1 MRSSVSL
8 ARSATLISVIAAGAA
23 ILHRFDPETVHFY
36 PRCVFHVLTG
46 LQCPGCGTTRALHHL
61 LHGDVA
67 GAFRLNAMLFV
78 VAPFSGLALV
88 WRRFAAHPVT
98 GWAAVA
104 VTVAWWVLRNVLPS
118 S

>member
-1 MRSSVSL
+1 MRSLPSS
-8 ARSATLISVIAAGAA
+8 ARWATLISVAAIGAV
-23 ILHRFDPETVHFY
+23 ILHRFDPASADFY
-36 PRCVFHVLTG
+36 PPCVFHAVTG

-78 VAPFSGLALV
+78 VAPFGTLAAAS
-88 WRRFAAHPVT
+88 RRFATHPVT

-104 VTVAWWVLRNVLPS
+104 VTVAWWILRNVYA
-118 S
+118 